1 MVIMD
6 RKANLFLS
14 SSNIYFEALHQTFVP
29 YVIFRKVTFYPQYV
43 KYPLYKLGVKLVNI
57 AENTKM
63 VNPYIKS

>member
-43 KYPLYKLGVKLVNI
+43 KYPLYKLGVKI
-57 AENTKM
+57 SE
-63 VNPYIKS
+63 YCWEY